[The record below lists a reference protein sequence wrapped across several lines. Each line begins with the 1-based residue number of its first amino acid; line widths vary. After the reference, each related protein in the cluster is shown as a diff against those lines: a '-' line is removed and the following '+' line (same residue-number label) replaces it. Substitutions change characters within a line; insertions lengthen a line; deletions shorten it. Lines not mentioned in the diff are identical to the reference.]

1 MKKIRKILQ
10 SACSILMAI
19 VLVFSVG
26 CSKDPGPQAV
36 IKPAPEAPAPT
47 FELNQSQVECIVG
60 DVKQL
65 APKSLPDIGEASL
78 TWRSE
83 NSNIV
88 TVDNAGNLE
97 AISEGTAKIIA
108 TYGTVSAECTVKVS
122 WDDEIPQI
130 VSPASAD
137 GKFAI
142 VVGQEYT
149 FAPAVT
155 YRGKTYNDGQ
165 LEIYVSDDTVTAPN
179 QETLAITGE
188 KTGASSVTISGK
200 WRGKDAVQATFNVTV
215 NDNIRI
221 FAVDEADNNYESD
234 QIVVYTTAKSFTN
247 NSDQLT
253 ARTFV
258 PVAEVKT
265 DINDEPTVKNMNDN
279 PEDFSVTIA
288 DNLASFDQTSK
299 TINSNKFGDTIATIS
314 FNYNEQTYVKQFI
327 VHVERPLVEYNRE
340 IKFFSSYK
348 GTLRDETKSYKDMNL
363 KEFIYGDQEEIIKT
377 AYVDD
382 QELQIE
388 ESTGAIFGLTGTSE
402 SAYEVVLRVGTDVE
416 QFNVKTTVFGQ
427 YVYDS
432 TDLDI
437 FVRTVASPELDAY
450 VELGRDIDLT
460 NYVKPEH
467 FNDLDDNNKDMLPDH
482 KWATNIRV
490 AKGFVGTLN
499 GNGHYLMNYTQKGKY
514 GFFGA
519 LNRATV
525 KNIAFVNCAQESTSF
540 LAEYA
545 NYVTMENVYISLTSM
560 KEYSGYFGASVIAV
574 QDSPGGTY
582 TNVYIDLEQANVEAS
597 YPEHK
602 YGRYVAI
609 NYSAFLKF
617 PDVNAVQPVLRN
629 CLVISKAP
637 ISSSTRNTDA
647 PVRVVLAEN
656 TTEEERT
663 QFRQKVWKGHNVTY
677 FDSAGKEVTGD
688 KEKMIGSYQSKFKND
703 KLNIYPNYATFAED
717 ESLYIENINN
727 AYLDKYD
734 NDITRTSAVCR
745 TLGVT
750 SYDTVAEMKNDP
762 SSKKLLE
769 TFSSEYWTVMEG
781 KLVWGKH
788 PADLEAGDVFLD
800 VGELASKQ
808 VEGISLNPLN
818 GYEAGDTVEVGSL
831 SCFGYIFK
839 GWKNNDTG
847 EMLAYDE
854 GKGKYTFTYSGKA
867 TILIAQWEID
877 PDVQVNTGSK

>member
-10 SACSILMAI
+10 SACSILMAF

-26 CSKDPGPQAV
+26 CSKDPGPQAI

-47 FELNQSQVECIVG
+47 FELSQSQVECIVG
-60 DVKQL
+60 DVKKL
-65 APKSLPDIGEASL
+65 TPKSLPNIGEATLS
-78 TWRSE
+78 WRSE

-88 TVDNAGNLE
+88 TVDNAGNIE
-97 AISEGTAKIIA
+97 AISDGTAKIIA
-108 TYGTVSAECTVKVS
+108 TYGNISAECTVTVS

-130 VSPASAD
+130 VSPAGTD

-165 LEIYVSDDTVTAPN
+165 LEIEVIGDAVTTD
-179 QETLAITGE
+179 EKTFITGY
-188 KTGASSVTISGK
+188 KTGAASVEIKGS
-200 WRGKDAVQATFNVTV
+200 WRGRAAVQATFNVTV
-215 NDNIRI
+215 NDNIRL

-234 QIVVYTTAKSFTN
+234 QILVYTTAKSFTN
-247 NSDQLT
+247 NSDQIT

-258 PVAEVKT
+258 PVAEIK
-265 DINDEPTVKNMNDN
+265 NDVENEPTVKNMNDN
-279 PEDFSVTIA
+279 PEDFSVAIA
-288 DNLASFDQTSK
+288 DNLASFDQNSK
-299 TINSNKFGDTIATIS
+299 TISSNTFGDTIATIS

-327 VHVERPLVEYNRE
+327 VHVERPLVEYSRE
-340 IKFFSSYK
+340 IKFFSSLK

-377 AYVDD
+377 AYIDD

-432 TDLDI
+432 TDLDV
-437 FVRTVASPELDAY
+437 FVRTVASPELDTY
-450 VELGRDIDLT
+450 VELGRDIDLKD
-460 NYVKPEH
+460 YVKPEH
-467 FNDLDDNNKDMLPDH
+467 FNDVDDNNKDILPSNT
-482 KWATNIRV
+482 WATNIRV
-490 AKGFVGTLN
+490 AKGFMGTLN
-499 GNGHYLMNYTQKGKY
+499 GNGHYLMNYAQKGKY

-519 LNRATV
+519 LNKATV
-525 KNIAFVNCAQESTSF
+525 KNIAFVNCSQESTSF

-560 KEYSGYFGASVIAV
+560 KEYSGYFGAGVIAV
-574 QDSPGGTY
+574 QKSPGGTY
-582 TNVYIDLEQANVEAS
+582 TNVFIDLEQANVEAS
-597 YPEHK
+597 YPGGETW
-602 YGRYVAI
+602 GRYSAI

-617 PDVNAVQPVLRN
+617 PDETAVQPVLRN

-637 ISSSTRNTDA
+637 ISSSTQNVDV

-656 TTEEERT
+656 TTEEERVE
-663 QFRQKVWKGHNVTY
+663 FRKKVWAGHVDRKT
-677 FDSAGKEVTGD
+677 SSTEAKD
-688 KEKMIGSYQSKFKND
+688 KAKMISSYTSKFNND
-703 KLNIYPNYATFAED
+703 KLGIYPNPATFADD
-717 ESLYIENINN
+717 ESLYIEYINN
-727 AYLDKYD
+727 ANLAKYD

-750 SYDTVAEMKNDP
+750 AYDTIAEMKNDP

-800 VGELASKQ
+800 VGELANKQ
-808 VEGISLNPLN
+808 VEGITLNPLN
-818 GYEAGDTVEVGSL
+818 GFKAGDTVEVGSL
-831 SCFGYIFK
+831 SCFGYIFN
-839 GWKNNDTG
+839 GWKNNETG
-847 EMLAYDE
+847 EMLAYDQS
-854 GKGKYTFTYSGKA
+854 KGKYTFTYSGKA

-877 PDVQVNTGSK
+877 PNVQVSSGTK